1 MNKAEYQ
8 EYISMCRKYAN
19 DKEFRRFL
27 ALHLMRYQI
36 YITENKINGIN
47 LDINP
52 FDKLISDLSEIQ

>member
-27 ALHLMRYQI
+27 TLHLMRYQI